1 MVCRLINSAMPKIKH
16 STRFKKGS
24 QVEVF
29 YCGNWRP
36 AKIVWGNGRT
46 YIVQY
51 NHCHFSSSSG
61 SNTSEVVYAD
71 RVPRKALRPLPPV
84 KEKANEWAPGD
95 MVEVL
100 VHGSWK
106 PAKVTGVAYGKEY
119 YFVSLLDNC
128 RELAIKKLN
137 LRKQRKW
144 ENGKWVTI
152 KKDSGNGTDSKK
164 RKLSSEVFDEICKK
178 QRISQKVMLSEKYRN
193 SSFENVSTVSSTG
206 SCSTSGRMY
215 QHLVTSYAEDD
226 DAMSSFVPEK
236 ETLCMEKEKREREME
251 RAAHKLELDA
261 YHATIAALHTNRCI
275 TWEQELML
283 SNLRLLL
290 NISNDEQ
297 KSVLRSLASSR

>member
-178 QRISQKVMLSEKYRN
+178 QRISQKKKKP
-193 SSFENVSTVSSTG
+193 
-206 SCSTSGRMY
+206 
-215 QHLVTSYAEDD
+215 YAWRR
-226 DAMSSFVPEK
+226 
-236 ETLCMEKEKREREME
+236 KREREKWRE
-251 RAAHKLELDA
+251 RHISLSWMPTMLPL
-261 YHATIAALHTNRCI
+261 LHYTLTGVLPGNR
-275 TWEQELML
+275 
-283 SNLRLLL
+283 S
-290 NISNDEQ
+290 
-297 KSVLRSLASSR
+297 

>member
-1 MVCRLINSAMPKIKH
+1 M
-16 STRFKKGS
+16 
-24 QVEVF
+24 
-29 YCGNWRP
+29 
-36 AKIVWGNGRT
+36 
-46 YIVQY
+46 
-51 NHCHFSSSSG
+51 
-61 SNTSEVVYAD
+61 
-71 RVPRKALRPLPPV
+71 
-84 KEKANEWAPGD
+84 
-95 MVEVL
+95 
-100 VHGSWK
+100 
-106 PAKVTGVAYGKEY
+106 
-119 YFVSLLDNC
+119 
-128 RELAIKKLN
+128 
-137 LRKQRKW
+137 
-144 ENGKWVTI
+144 
-152 KKDSGNGTDSKK
+152 DSKK

-236 ETLCMEKEKREREME
+236 ETLCMEKEKRDREME

-261 YHATIAALHTNRCI
+261 YHATVATLHTNRCI

-297 KSVLRSLASSR
+297 QSVLRTLASSR